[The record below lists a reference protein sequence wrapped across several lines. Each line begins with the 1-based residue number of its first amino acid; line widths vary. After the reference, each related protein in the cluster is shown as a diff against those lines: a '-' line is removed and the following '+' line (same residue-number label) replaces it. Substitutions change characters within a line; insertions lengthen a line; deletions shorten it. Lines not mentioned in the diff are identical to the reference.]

1 MAALAN
7 FLILVHV
14 LAACVFL
21 GTGLG
26 TAWVKVAAD
35 RHGALEAR
43 LWAQRFVVHADL
55 VFTIPAGVVLPASG
69 LALASAY
76 GIPWSTPWVATGLA
90 CWAVA
95 GAFWLPAWRLQYR
108 MRDDVEAAVR
118 DGSPLS
124 ARYHRDTRRWLLL
137 GFPSFLAALI
147 ALWVMCTKVL
157 PF

>member
-1 MAALAN
+1 MAIVADL
-7 FLILVHV
+7 LKVTHV

-35 RHGALEAR
+35 RQGALEAR

-55 VFTIPAGVVLPASG
+55 VFTIPAGLLLPASG
-69 LALASAY
+69 LALARVY
-76 GIPWSTPWVATGLA
+76 GIPWQTPWVATGLV

-108 MRDDVEAAVR
+108 MLADVETAVR
-118 DGSPLS
+118 EGTPLS
-124 ARYHRDTRRWLLL
+124 ARYLADTRWWLIL
-137 GFPSFLAALI
+137 GFPSFTAAMLAV
-147 ALWVMCTKVL
+147 WVMSTKTL